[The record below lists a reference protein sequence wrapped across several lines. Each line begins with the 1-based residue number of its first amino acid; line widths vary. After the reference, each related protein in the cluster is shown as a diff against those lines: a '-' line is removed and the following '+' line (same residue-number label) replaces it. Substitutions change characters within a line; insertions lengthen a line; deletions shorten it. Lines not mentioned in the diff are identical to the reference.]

1 MIEDTS
7 FTFPA
12 GYRSTIPARSSKP
25 CKILVSSVSFL
36 TFLTSSSYSWVVGS
50 GKLSIQQTFR
60 FEISEP
66 LRTPWNATFR
76 VNRPDP
82 SHHTFAYRKL
92 TSVFTFG
99 GSSLSGGS

>member
-25 CKILVSSVSFL
+25 FKILVSSISFL
-36 TFLTSSSYSWVVGS
+36 TFLTSSSYSWVMGS

-66 LRTPWNATFR
+66 STYPMERYIPREQTRSKPPHVCLP
-76 VNRPDP
+76 
-82 SHHTFAYRKL
+82 
-92 TSVFTFG
+92 
-99 GSSLSGGS
+99 